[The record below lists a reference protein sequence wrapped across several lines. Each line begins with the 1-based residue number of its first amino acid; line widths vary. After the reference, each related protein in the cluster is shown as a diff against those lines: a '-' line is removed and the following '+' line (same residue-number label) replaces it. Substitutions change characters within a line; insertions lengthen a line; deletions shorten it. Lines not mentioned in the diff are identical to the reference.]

1 MFLIITLIFGIVIA
15 LLTIILIKNLIKP
28 RKISAIDS
36 MIKNGKIQPAIRNA
50 KQLLLKEPSNPEL
63 HYLLGSA
70 YLKDSKAELALMEFR
85 KVNEIGHFGGIIDE
99 YSFREMIGSLY
110 IQFNQPEEALKE
122 YLLLIKHDP
131 YNADYQFTAGTLF
144 EERGKNENAITYYMK
159 AIEIDRRNSQA
170 HFHLGKIYYNAKQ
183 LTQAKS
189 AFEEAVKYDSENGN
203 AHYYIGKINKDNRNF
218 PAAVTAFEKAQKDP
232 ELKVKA
238 VIEKGICQMFN
249 NRLDSAI
256 TELERAVRISKDK
269 ENSEVLYARYFL
281 AACYEKNRKI
291 INAVEQWEAIFEK
304 KPNFKDVAKKL
315 SQYQEIRTDDSMK
328 DFLIANTDRFIEICK
343 AVVEQMG
350 MQERDSKP
358 IKNGCSIIA
367 VEKNTGKWK
376 NIRVQSIMVGFY
388 RVPEPIDESTIRVF
402 QEEMKKN
409 SIIKGVMISSSGF
422 TRKATVYAE
431 NRPIDFVNKDTLQE
445 LLKKINITAI

>member
-28 RKISAIDS
+28 RKISAINS
-36 MIKNGKIQPAIRNA
+36 MIKNGRIQPAIRTA
-50 KQLLLKEPSNPEL
+50 KQLILKDQSNPEL
-63 HYLLGSA
+63 HYLLGTA
-70 YLKDSKAELALMEFR
+70 YLKDNKPELALMEFK
-85 KVNEIGHFGGIIDE
+85 KVNQIGFFAGIIDE
-99 YSFREMIGSLY
+99 YKFREMIGSLF
-110 IQFNQPEEALKE
+110 IQFNQAEEALKE

-131 YNADYQFTAGTLF
+131 YNAEYQFTTGTLF
-144 EERGKNENAITYYMK
+144 EERGKNENAINYYMK
-159 AIEIDRRNSQA
+159 AIEIDRRNSLA
-170 HFHLGKIYYNAKQ
+170 HFRLGKIYYNAKQ

-189 AFEEAVKYDSENGN
+189 AFEEAVKYDPEDGN
-203 AHYYIGKINKDNRNF
+203 AHYYIGKINKDSRNF
-218 PAAVTAFEKAQKDP
+218 SAAVTSFEKAQKDP
-232 ELKVKA
+232 DLKVKA

-249 NRLDSAI
+249 NKLDSAI

-269 ENSEVLYARYFL
+269 GSSEVLYARYFL
-281 AACYEKNRKI
+281 ASCYEKSRKI

-304 KPNFKDVAKKL
+304 KPAFKDVAKKL

-343 AVVEQMG
+343 AAVEQMG

-358 IKNGCSIIA
+358 IKNGCRIIA

-376 NIRVQSIMVGFY
+376 NIRVQSIMIGFY

-409 SIIKGVMISSSGF
+409 SIIKGIMVSSSNF
-422 TRKATVYAE
+422 TRKATVFAE
-431 NRPIDFVNKDTLQE
+431 NRPIDFIQKEALQE
-445 LLKKINITAI
+445 ILKKINISAI